1 MIPFV
6 NRTGRGRSVAKRMR
20 GPRRRVRERGRRG
33 TMKHIRLLSATASLG
48 LLTSIGIAPFAN
60 AQTGDQSQAAPS
72 GMEEVVVTAR
82 RLEEK
87 IQTVPQAITAF
98 SQKDLETR
106 HITQIE
112 DFARSV
118 PSLGVSQTSSD

>member
-1 MIPFV
+1 L
-6 NRTGRGRSVAKRMR
+6 
-20 GPRRRVRERGRRG
+20 
-33 TMKHIRLLSATASLG
+33 LLSATVSLG
-48 LLTSIGIAPFAN
+48 MLATIGTAPFAN
-60 AQTGDQSQAAPS
+60 AQNGDQSQAAPS

-82 RLEEK
+82 RREEK

-118 PSLGVSQTSSD
+118 PSLGVSQTSSDRNGPFSGQLNLRGLAGTVIYF